1 MARLICRW
9 EFPEAVG
16 FLVRRSI
23 CRVIAHPDSYDV
35 ASCNEHTGFPEFC
48 QGEAQVAASL
58 GVRPFD
64 GSQVLAIRQ

>member
-1 MARLICRW
+1 M
-9 EFPEAVG
+9 
-16 FLVRRSI
+16 
-23 CRVIAHPDSYDV
+23 IAHPDSYDV